1 VSLSNIQMA
10 IQDAI
15 SGGTATYTC
24 SGVRQAGIAT
34 PCYVYEITSAAVD
47 VVTSGIPTLCHWT
60 LTLQVQAIADTVDD
74 CLALVDDL
82 RTLFDT
88 PITSTS
94 YDCVLVLSAFSVTMS
109 TESIDDGKTDAE
121 RIGTI
126 QLELLVQ
133 ETT

>member
-1 VSLSNIQMA
+1 M
-10 IQDAI
+10 
-15 SGGTATYTC
+15 T
-24 SGVRQAGIAT
+24 
-34 PCYVYEITSAAVD
+34 
-47 VVTSGIPTLCHWT
+47 
-60 LTLQVQAIADTVDD
+60 VQIEAIADTVDA
-74 CLALVDDL
+74 CLHAVDDI
-82 RTLFDT
+82 RDAFAV
-88 PITSTS
+88 PITNTT

>member
-1 VSLSNIQMA
+1 MSLSNIQCA
-10 IQDAI
+10 IQA
-15 SGGTATYTC
+15 ALQLKANAFC
-24 SGVRQAGIAT
+24 GVRQAGLAT
-34 PCYVYEITSAAVD
+34 PCYVYEISSASVD

-60 LTLQVQAIADTVDD
+60 LTVQVEAIADTVDE
-74 CLALVDDL
+74 CLGLVDDV
-82 RTLFDT
+82 RDAFSVPT
-88 PITSTS
+88 TSIA

-121 RIGTI
+121 RIGNI

>member
-1 VSLSNIQMA
+1 VSLSNIQRA
-10 IQDAI
+10 IQFALEANAD
-15 SGGTATYTC
+15 TFC
-24 SGVRQAGIAT
+24 GVRQAGVAT
-34 PCYVYEITSAAVD
+34 PCFVYEITSAAVD

-60 LTLQVQAIADTVDD
+60 LTVQVEAIADTVDQ
-74 CLALVDDL
+74 CLGLVDDV
-82 RTLFDT
+82 RVTFMS
-88 PITSTS
+88 PITDTT

-121 RIGTI
+121 RIGNI

>member
-1 VSLSNIQMA
+1 MSLSNIQRA
-10 IQDAI
+10 IQSALEANAD
-15 SGGTATYTC
+15 TFC
-24 SGVRQAGIAT
+24 GVRQAGIAT
-34 PCYVYEITSAAVD
+34 PCYVYEITSAAID

-60 LTLQVQAIADTVDD
+60 ITVQVEAIADTVDQ
-74 CLALVDDL
+74 CLGLVDDL
-82 RTLFDT
+82 RQTFT
-88 PITSTS
+88 SPITNLT
-94 YDCVLVLSAFSVTMS
+94 YDCVLVLSAFSVTMN

>member
-1 VSLSNIQMA
+1 MSLSNIQCA
-10 IQDAI
+10 IQSALQLKADAF
-15 SGGTATYTC
+15 C
-24 SGVRQAGIAT
+24 GVRQAGAVT
-34 PCYVYEITSAAVD
+34 PCYVYGISSASVD

-60 LTLQVQAIADTVDD
+60 LTVQVEAIADTVDE
-74 CLALVDDL
+74 CLGLVDDV
-82 RTLFDT
+82 RDAFSVPT
-88 PITSTS
+88 TSTA

>member
-1 VSLSNIQMA
+1 MSLSNIQRA
-10 IQDAI
+10 IQAALETNAD
-15 SGGTATYTC
+15 TFC
-24 SGVRQAGIAT
+24 GVRQAGIAT

-47 VVTSGIPTLCHWT
+47 VATSGIPTLCHWT
-60 LTLQVQAIADTVDD
+60 ITVQVEAVADTVDQ
-74 CLALVDDL
+74 CLGLVDDV
-82 RTLFDT
+82 RNTFMS
-88 PITSTS
+88 PITNNT

-121 RIGTI
+121 RIGNI

>member
-1 VSLSNIQMA
+1 MSLSNIQRA
-10 IQDAI
+10 IQVALQLKADAF
-15 SGGTATYTC
+15 C
-24 SGVRQAGIAT
+24 GVRQAGAVT
-34 PCYVYEITSAAVD
+34 PCYVYEISSASAD

-60 LTLQVQAIADTVDD
+60 LTVQVEAIADTVDE
-74 CLALVDDL
+74 CLGLVDDV
-82 RTLFDT
+82 RDIFDS
-88 PITSTS
+88 PITDTT

-121 RIGTI
+121 RIGNI

>member
-1 VSLSNIQMA
+1 VSLSNIQRA
-10 IQDAI
+10 IQAALEINAD
-15 SGGTATYTC
+15 TFC
-24 SGVRQAGIAT
+24 GVRQAGVAT
-34 PCYVYEITSAAVD
+34 PCFVYEITSAAVD

-60 LTLQVQAIADTVDD
+60 LTVQVEAIADTVDQ
-74 CLALVDDL
+74 CLGLVDDV
-82 RTLFDT
+82 RVTFMS
-88 PITSTS
+88 PITDTT

-121 RIGTI
+121 RIGNI

>member
-1 VSLSNIQMA
+1 M
-10 IQDAI
+10 
-15 SGGTATYTC
+15 TF

-60 LTLQVQAIADTVDD
+60 ITLQVQAIADTVYD
-74 CLALVDDL
+74 CLTLVDDL
-82 RTLFDT
+82 RTAFAT
-88 PITSTS
+88 PVTSAS
-94 YDCVLVLSAFSVTMS
+94 FDCVLVLAGFSVTMS

>member
-1 VSLSNIQMA
+1 MSLSNIQRA
-10 IQDAI
+10 IQVELQLKAK
-15 SGGTATYTC
+15 SFC
-24 SGVRQAGIAT
+24 GVRQAGAVT

-47 VVTSGIPTLCHWT
+47 VATSGIPTLCHWT
-60 LTLQVQAIADTVDD
+60 MTVQVQAIADTVDE
-74 CLALVDDL
+74 CLNLVDDV
-82 RTLFDT
+82 RTAFAA
-88 PITSTS
+88 PITNLG
-94 YDCVLVLSAFSVTMS
+94 YDCVMVLSAFSVTMS

>member
-1 VSLSNIQMA
+1 MSLSNIQRA
-10 IQDAI
+10 IQVALE
-15 SGGTATYTC
+15 ATNPTF
-24 SGVRQAGIAT
+24 SGVRQAGAVT
-34 PCYVYEITSAAVD
+34 PCYVYEITSAAID

-60 LTLQVQAIADTVDD
+60 ITVQVEVIADNLID
-74 CLALVDDL
+74 CFSLVDDL
-82 RTLFDT
+82 RATFT
-88 PITSTS
+88 SPITNTT

-121 RIGTI
+121 RIGTV

>member
-1 VSLSNIQMA
+1 MSLNNIQRA

-15 SGGTATYTC
+15 ASTTTYTC

-47 VVTSGIPTLCHWT
+47 VSTSGIPTLCHWT
-60 LTLQVQAIADTVDD
+60 MSLQVQAISDGVYD
-74 CLALVDDL
+74 CLTLIDNL
-82 RTLFDT
+82 RTLFAS

-94 YDCVLVLSAFSVTMS
+94 YDCVLVLAAFSVTMS

>member
-1 VSLSNIQMA
+1 MSLSNIQRA

-15 SGGTATYTC
+15 SATNTMTF

-60 LTLQVQAIADTVDD
+60 ITLQVQAIADTVDD
-74 CLALVDDL
+74 CLTLGDDL
-82 RTLFDT
+82 RTGFAT
-88 PITSTS
+88 PVTSAS
-94 YDCVLVLSAFSVTMS
+94 FDCVLVLAGFSVTMS

>member
-1 VSLSNIQMA
+1 MSLSNIQCA
-10 IQDAI
+10 IQAALQL
-15 SGGTATYTC
+15 TANAFC
-24 SGVRQAGIAT
+24 GVRQAGLAT
-34 PCYVYEITSAAVD
+34 PCYVYEISSASVD

-60 LTLQVQAIADTVDD
+60 LTVQVEAIADTVDE
-74 CLALVDDL
+74 CLKLVDDV
-82 RTLFDT
+82 RDAFSVPT
-88 PITSTS
+88 TSTAF
-94 YDCVLVLSAFSVTMS
+94 DCVLVLSAFSVTMS

>member
-1 VSLSNIQMA
+1 MSLSNIQRA
-10 IQDAI
+10 IQSALQLKADAF
-15 SGGTATYTC
+15 

-34 PCYVYEITSAAVD
+34 PCYVYEISSASVD

-60 LTLQVQAIADTVDD
+60 LTVQVEAIADTVDE
-74 CLALVDDL
+74 CLGLVDDV
-82 RTLFDT
+82 RDAFSVPT
-88 PITSTS
+88 TSTA

-121 RIGTI
+121 RIGNI